1 MKKKSIT
8 TCAILT
14 YMAIVNIFSACAL
27 YSYYRSVKTKT
38 VFTIGTMSNQNVTTH
53 LLKQQNIYSNAMRVN
68 EMNEMNAHLHDDN
81 NADDIIVQ
89 LKPVSASCASRLL
102 IYYHITEHPNHH
114 TSRSLGVLQRIIKNS
129 NAFVV
134 LVVGVDLFENVY
146 RDWCFRLKQY
156 CQINILT
163 RDIAEWTIS
172 IESEDQND
180 IMTISLQRLMRTA
193 LLSTPSMCVHG
204 VVVLSSGFVADV
216 GFSRRLQAVPK
227 DKLGCL
233 YSNAPPLCSA
243 EALWVP
249 YVLLKQA
256 SNTEIDI
263 DIFARHERSNE
274 QTALITSSVNVLV
287 EHCIQRGLYS
297 GSHSVVVQM

>member
-1 MKKKSIT
+1 MGT
-8 TCAILT
+8 NH
-14 YMAIVNIFSACAL
+14 NI
-27 YSYYRSVKTKT
+27 
-38 VFTIGTMSNQNVTTH
+38 TTH
-53 LLKQQNIYSNAMRVN
+53 LLKQKNIRNVYTNAMPVN
-68 EMNEMNAHLHDDN
+68 AISEMSDD
-81 NADDIIVQ
+81 DDKHTENDHRIVQ

-102 IYYHITEHPNHH
+102 IYYHITEHPNYH

-134 LVVGVDLFENVY
+134 LVVGVDLFQNVY
-146 RDWCFRLKQY
+146 RDWCFKLKQY
-156 CQINILT
+156 CQMNILT

-172 IESEDQND
+172 NESEDQDDN

-193 LLSTPSMCVHG
+193 LLLTPSMCVHG

-249 YVLLKQA
+249 YALLKQA

-263 DIFARHERSNE
+263 DMFARHERSNE
-274 QTALITSSVNVLV
+274 QSALITSSVNVLV
-287 EHCIQRGLYS
+287 EHCIQRDLYS
-297 GSHSVVVQM
+297 GVHSVVVQV